1 MLNLDTHVLIHA
13 LADELT
19 SAERKILSKNPWG
32 ISAIVLWEIEKL
44 HSLKRIELDISD
56 FDVKQVLQKLT
67 IFPITIEVCVNTR
80 KLDFKSDP
88 ADEII
93 AATSLAHEIKL
104 LTRDRK
110 ILGSKIVPLAIG

>member
-1 MLNLDTHVLIHA
+1 MLNLDTHILIHA

-19 SAERKILSKNPWG
+19 PVERKVLSKSPWG

-44 HSLKRIELDISD
+44 NSLKRIQLDLSD
-56 FDVKQVLQKLT
+56 FDVKQVLQKIT
-67 IFPITIEVCVNTR
+67 VFPITPEVCVNMR

-93 AATSLAHEIKL
+93 AATSITHDIKL
-104 LTRDRK
+104 LTRDKK
-110 ILGSKIVPLAIG
+110 ILKSKIVPLA

>member
-1 MLNLDTHVLIHA
+1 MLNLDTHILIYA

-19 SAERKILSKNPWG
+19 PTERKILSKTPWG

-56 FDVKQVLQKLT
+56 FDVKQVFQKLT
-67 IFPITIEVCVNTR
+67 IFPITVDVCVNTR

-88 ADEII
+88 VDEII
-93 AATSLAHEIKL
+93 AATSLTHGIRL

-110 ILGSKIVPLAIG
+110 ILGSKSVPLARS